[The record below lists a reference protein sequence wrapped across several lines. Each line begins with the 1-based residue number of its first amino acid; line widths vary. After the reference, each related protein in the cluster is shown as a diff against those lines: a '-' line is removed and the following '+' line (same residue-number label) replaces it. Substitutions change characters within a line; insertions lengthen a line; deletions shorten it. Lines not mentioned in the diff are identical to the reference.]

1 MPPTTRTPDSPPS
14 RSGYLRPVARVLS
27 SSHGTNRG
35 HFGPA
40 EWALFVG
47 IGLIWGSSFL
57 LIEIGLEAF
66 SPALV
71 TWVRVSTGAL
81 TLLLLPRGRTRIER
95 EDLPRVVL
103 LSISW
108 VGIPFSL
115 FPIAQQWITSATT
128 GMLNGLMPLAAT
140 AITALLLRELPT
152 RVQVTGLI
160 LGFVGGVA
168 IAAPSMEQGVS
179 ETRGVLLVGA
189 ATLLYGFSIS
199 IATPLQQRYGSL
211 PVMARMLAFA
221 SIWTAPLGLS
231 SLPDA
236 WPAGPTIA
244 IVVLG
249 ALNTG
254 IAYLVMGTLISRV
267 GSTRGS
273 FSIYLIPAVA
283 VVLGITFLDE
293 VVSGWAIGG
302 VALVILGAALASRRE
317 A

>member
-1 MPPTTRTPDSPPS
+1 MGRH
-14 RSGYLRPVARVLS
+14 YLPPVARVLS

-35 HFGPA
+35 HFGPG
-40 EWALFVG
+40 EWALFLG
-47 IGLIWGSSFL
+47 IGVIWGSSFL

-71 TWVRVSTGAL
+71 TWLRVSTGAL
-81 TLLLLPRGRTRIER
+81 TLLLLPRARKRIER
-95 EDLPRVVL
+95 EDLPRVLL
-103 LSISW
+103 LSVSW
-108 VGIPFSL
+108 VAVPFSL

-152 RVQVTGLI
+152 RVQVTGLVLGI
-160 LGFVGGVA
+160 LGGIG
-168 IAAPSMEQGVS
+168 IAAPSMGQGAS
-179 ETRGVLLVGA
+179 EARGVLLVAG

-221 SIWTAPLGLS
+221 SIWTAPLGLAG
-231 SLPDA
+231 LPDA
-236 WPAGPTIA
+236 WPTGPTIA
-244 IVVLG
+244 TIVLG

-254 IAYLVMGTLISRV
+254 IAYLVMGALISRV

-273 FSIYLIPAVA
+273 FAIYLIPAVA
-283 VVLGITFLDE
+283 VVLGVVFLDE